1 MPVDEGDGRWAGG
14 STRPSWLGLT
24 LLWIAGVDV
33 RLTLLAVPPVLP
45 LIHRDL
51 GLTET
56 GTAVLTGLPVV
67 LLAAGAVPGSLL
79 IARLGA
85 RRTMIFGILLLAV
98 ASGLRGVW
106 TSTAILYGM
115 SFVMGVG
122 MAITQPAIP
131 SLISEWFP
139 RRTGLATAAYVNGIL
154 VGETL
159 ASALTLPLVLPLAA
173 GRWGVSFALWA
184 VLVLSTVLLMAWL
197 TPRFPNASG
206 GPALGWSPDWR
217 RAETWQLGFLLGG
230 VSAAYFGANTFIP
243 DFLHA
248 IGRSH
253 LVGVCLTVLNA
264 SQLPASLAAGLVVSG
279 AVVQRA
285 PFFAI
290 GAAILASL
298 GIFLLQQDWAL
309 ICAAGMLG
317 VCFGFAL
324 VLSLSLPPNLSPR
337 GEVHRLSA
345 GMLAIG
351 YVYSFVAPLLG
362 GAAWDLSRVPATS
375 LLPIGVGA
383 VTMLMAATTL
393 RGGLRRAR

>member
-1 MPVDEGDGRWAGG
+1 VGLSPIEVKGAQ
-14 STRPSWLGLT
+14 SSWLGLI

-56 GTAVLTGLPVV
+56 GTAVLTGLPVI
-67 LLAAGAVPGSLL
+67 LLAAAAVPGSLL
-79 IARLGA
+79 IARVGA

-106 TSTAILYGM
+106 TSLAMLFGVTFL
-115 SFVMGVG
+115 MGVG

-131 SLISEWFP
+131 SLVSEWFP
-139 RRTGLATAAYVNGIL
+139 RRAGLATAAYVNGIL

-159 ASALTLPLVLPLAA
+159 GSALTLPLVLPLAG
-173 GRWGVSFALWA
+173 GRWEVSFALWA
-184 VLVLSTVLLMAWL
+184 VFVLATVLLMGWL

-206 GPALGWSPDWR
+206 GPDIGWSPDWK

-230 VSAAYFGANTFIP
+230 VSAAYFGANAFIP

-253 LVGVCLTVLNA
+253 LIGVCLTVLNA
-264 SQLPASLAAGLVVSG
+264 SQLPASLLAGLVVSG
-279 AVVQRA
+279 GVVRRA

-290 GAAILASL
+290 GAALLGSL
-298 GIFLLQQDWAL
+298 GIFLLQQDWGL
-309 ICAAGMLG
+309 ILGAGMLG
-317 VCFGFAL
+317 FCCGFAL
-324 VLSLSLPPNLSPR
+324 VLCLSLPPTLSPR

-345 GMLAIG
+345 GMFAIG
-351 YVYSFVAPLLG
+351 YIYSFVAPLLG

-375 LLPIGVGA
+375 FLPIGVGA
-383 VTMLMAATTL
+383 VTMLVAATPL
-393 RGGLRRAR
+393 RLPRAVV